1 MHLFFPSLYDK
12 LEDDKEEQSMVNF
25 FELIEKR
32 ESCRDYDTRPVEKE
46 LLIRMVEAAR
56 LAPSAC
62 NSQPWRFTIVTG
74 EKAGEVAAC
83 TQEMGMNK
91 FTSDAP
97 AFIVISEER
106 ARLSA
111 SIAGK
116 VKDQQYA
123 PIDIGLATAHLCLAA
138 TELGLSTCILG
149 WFSEEK
155 LKKLLGKTAGNR
167 IRLVISVGYAGTDS
181 IRPKKRKAPEEIL
194 CFFE

>member
-1 MHLFFPSLYDK
+1 MNSY
-12 LEDDKEEQSMVNF
+12 

-32 ESCRDYDTRPVEKE
+32 ESCRDYDSRPVEKAQ
-46 LLIRMVEAAR
+46 LVRMVEAAR

-62 NSQPWRFTIVTG
+62 NSQPWRFTVVTG
-74 EKAGEVAAC
+74 EKAGAVAAC

-106 ARLSA
+106 AKLSA

-123 PIDIGLATAHLCLAA
+123 PIDIGLATAQLCLAA
-138 TELGLSTCILG
+138 TDLGLSTCILG

-155 LKKLLGKTAGNR
+155 LKKLLGKTVGDR
-167 IRLVISVGYAGTDS
+167 IRLVISVGYAKTDS
-181 IRPKKRKAPEEIL
+181 VRPKKRKALDEIL
-194 CFFE
+194 YFFE